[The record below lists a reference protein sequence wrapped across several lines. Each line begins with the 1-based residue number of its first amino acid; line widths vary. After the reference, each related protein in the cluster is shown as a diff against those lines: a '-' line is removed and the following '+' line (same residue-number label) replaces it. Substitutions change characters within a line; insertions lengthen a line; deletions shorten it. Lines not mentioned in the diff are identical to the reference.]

1 MKKFRGIMVFV
12 AALAA
17 SLTIVVLQLAWNL
30 QSPSYLQSVAER
42 AGTNA
47 AVAAI
52 LPEYAA
58 SKLPDQAATKA
69 AFAQAATPKSVQEI
83 LDSLYVSIT
92 HAYSGKTDVVEI
104 DISSI
109 TVPVKAS
116 GYQIPPGT
124 AFAND
129 NVQVGGLAGVLRLAQ
144 KSLLPVLVVT
154 VLLLTMV
161 VLLGI
166 KRGIVPPVRNVL
178 LVTCLVLGGL
188 FASTLVLPMLV
199 SSLVASSGLDAGMRE
214 VIVTYITT
222 LIRDAGRYYVVWIV
236 LLGGVALAMSLAAGL
251 THRAQ
256 RPKPHKQ
263 AKKPPKEPDFKHRE
277 L

>member
-1 MKKFRGIMVFV
+1 MKKFRGVMVFV
-12 AALAA
+12 AALA
-17 SLTIVVLQLAWNL
+17 LTLAIVVLQLAWNL
-30 QSPSYLQSVAER
+30 QSPKYLQSVAER

-58 SKLPDQAATKA
+58 SKLPDQDATKA
-69 AFAQAATPKSVQEI
+69 AFAQSVTPDAIQGA
-83 LDSLYVSIT
+83 LDSLYLSIT
-92 HAYSGKTDVVEI
+92 HAYVGKTDVVEI

-129 NVQVGGLAGVLRLAQ
+129 TIQVGGLAAVLRSAQ
-144 KSLLPVLVVT
+144 KSLVPILVATMLLLVIVVLV
-154 VLLLTMV
+154 
-161 VLLGI
+161 GI
-166 KRGIVPPVRNVL
+166 KRGIVPSLRNVL
-178 LVTCLVLGGL
+178 LVTCVVLAGL

-199 SSLVASSGLDAGMRE
+199 SSLVASSGLDAGLRE
-214 VIVTYITT
+214 IILTYTST
-222 LIRDAGRYYVVWIV
+222 LINDAGRYYAVWMVV
-236 LLGGVALAMSLAAGL
+236 LGIAVVVMSIGSGL
-251 THRAQ
+251 MHRAQ
-256 RPKPHKQ
+256 RPKPHKK
-263 AKKPPKEPDFKHRE
+263 AKKQPKEPEIKPRE

>member
-12 AALAA
+12 AALAV
-17 SLTIVVLQLAWNL
+17 SLAIVVLQLAWNL

-104 DISSI
+104 DISPI

-144 KSLLPVLVVT
+144 KSLLPVLLVT
-154 VLLLTMV
+154 ALLLTIV

-166 KRGIVPPVRNVL
+166 KRGIVPPLRNVL

-188 FASTLVLPMLV
+188 FASTLVVPMLV

-236 LLGGVALAMSLAAGL
+236 LLGGAALVMSLASSLA
-251 THRAQ
+251 HRAQ

-263 AKKPPKEPDFKHRE
+263 AKKPLKEPDFKHRE